1 MLSVTSN
8 VQDSLKNPRQTYVAY
23 GSHDY
28 RDSTLATDS
37 QLAVKSRIGKPLMFI
52 ETIAAIQLANEAIN
66 GIKELAGH
74 VTSVGQMGKHLT
86 KLADAEEEIQRKAD
100 AGCMDHFWALEDIKQ
115 RNYEIK
121 QMFIYAG
128 RPGLWQDYQNFIKN
142 RKKLKENARK
152 REEAKKARRQKLI
165 KEWSIGIAV
174 TGAALSAIGLGVYI
188 LYWIITAKGK

>member
-1 MLSVTSN
+1 
-8 VQDSLKNPRQTYVAY
+8 
-23 GSHDY
+23 
-28 RDSTLATDS
+28 
-37 QLAVKSRIGKPLMFI
+37 MFI

-100 AGCMDHFWALEDIKQ
+100 AGCMDHFWALEDIKR

-128 RPGLWQDYQNFIKN
+128 RPGLWEDYQNFIKN
-142 RKKLKENARK
+142 RKQLKENARK
-152 REEAKKARRQKLI
+152 REAAKKARRSRLI

-174 TGAALSAIGLGVYI
+174 TVAALSVVGLGIYI
-188 LYWIITAKGK
+188 LYWIISTKGK

>member
-1 MLSVTSN
+1 
-8 VQDSLKNPRQTYVAY
+8 
-23 GSHDY
+23 
-28 RDSTLATDS
+28 
-37 QLAVKSRIGKPLMFI
+37 MFV

-66 GIKELAGH
+66 GIKQLAGH

-128 RPGLWQDYQNFIKN
+128 RPGLWEDYQKFIKN
-142 RKKLKENARK
+142 RKQLKENERK
-152 REEAKKARRQKLI
+152 RIALQKARRQRRI
-165 KEWSIGIAV
+165 KEWSLGITVAV
-174 TGAALSAIGLGVYI
+174 AALSAIGICAYF
-188 LYWIITAKGK
+188 LYWIISTKGR